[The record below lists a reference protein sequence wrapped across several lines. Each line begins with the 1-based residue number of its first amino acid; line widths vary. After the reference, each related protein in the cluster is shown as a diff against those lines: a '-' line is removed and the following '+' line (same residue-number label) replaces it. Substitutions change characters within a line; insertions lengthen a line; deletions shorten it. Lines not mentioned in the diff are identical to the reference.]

1 MRTVE
6 GGKGGVGE
14 GAMRVMSPDPEPG
27 KEGSGDP
34 RVVVDAEGW
43 WVSGLEVLRK
53 SENCQSPG
61 KEVRWEDR
69 SVQERDV

>member
-14 GAMRVMSPDPEPG
+14 GAMRVVSPDPEPG

-34 RVVVDAEGW
+34 RVVVDAEG
-43 WVSGLEVLRK
+43 R
-53 SENCQSPG
+53 
-61 KEVRWEDR
+61 
-69 SVQERDV
+69 